1 MKLVYFSLAFVLG
14 IYIGSHYSL
23 PPAVAA
29 PIIAAAVFTATV
41 GRKSRPLM
49 LGGACI
55 ALLMCGIIRFGAL
68 PDGDGLQGYIGRE
81 DVQVTGVVSEEPEPS
96 DSSVKLIVSA
106 REVDGEEA
114 SGTFLVRTSRY
125 PSYQYGDLLTL
136 AGELEQPPDDLD
148 GFDYR
153 AYLQRQGIY
162 TTMYYPDVEL
172 IEGGQGSQPQQAIY
186 GFRHRMGE
194 ALEESLSEPQG
205 SLARAVLL
213 GLRHDIPQS
222 LYEDF
227 QRSGTA
233 HLLAIS
239 GLHMAI
245 VAGIVL
251 GLAARLFG
259 RHRPTYFI
267 VTMLVLWSYAVMA
280 GMSPSVAR
288 AAIMVSVFL
297 VGIYAGRQGSG
308 LTAVA
313 FAAAAM
319 AAVDPQ
325 VLWQVSFQL
334 SFAAVLGL
342 ILLTPAFKRWLEGV
356 RVGKLY
362 LPGIA
367 ADSFAYSAGAILM
380 TLPLVAYH
388 FGYVSLVGLPAT
400 FLAALVLPHVIVLSA
415 VVGII
420 GIASVPVA
428 QVVGWV
434 DWLFLKYTTAVVQG
448 FAALGY
454 ASMTIGG
461 FNAAFVWLYY
471 AVVGAVIWLGIKRRI
486 LFDQLSG
493 VLSARGGF
501 GRDFDRP
508 AGSRVRWVILSLS
521 VTAVL
526 LWVAVI
532 ITPDGGRLSVSFLDV
547 GQGDSI
553 LVTAP
558 GGGRMLVDGGPS
570 PEKVCAGL
578 GDALPFW
585 EHTIDIV
592 VLTHPH
598 DDHVSGLVEVCRRYD
613 VDGVLYSEDIQ
624 CDSDAYAEWLDV
636 IDERDIPCT
645 GARAG
650 QVINLGN
657 EAIVEVLHPQ
667 GEPLEGTESDEDNNG
682 VVLRVEMGDVSFLLT
697 GDLYG
702 DGELWLACHSD
713 ALDST
718 VLKVSHHGSSTSTCP
733 EFLAAVDPQA
743 AVICVGEDNRFGHP
757 TDEVMARLTERV
769 GEDNIY
775 LTSDGT
781 VTFTTDGER
790 LWVETEQ

>member
-14 IYIGSHYSL
+14 IYIGSHFSL
-23 PPAVAA
+23 PPAAAA
-29 PIIAAAVFTATV
+29 PVIAAAVFLAFAA
-41 GRKSRPLM
+41 RRSKPLM
-49 LGGACI
+49 LVGICI
-55 ALLMCGIIRFGAL
+55 ALLVCGIIRFGAL
-68 PDGDGLQGYIGRE
+68 PDGDGLQKYIGQE
-81 DVQVTGVVSEEPEPS
+81 DVRVTGIVSEEPEPG
-96 DSSVKLIVSA
+96 DSSLELIVSA
-106 REVDGEEA
+106 REVDSAEV
-114 SGTFLVRTSRY
+114 SGTFLVRTTRF

-136 AGELEQPPDDLD
+136 TGELELPADDLG

-162 TTMYYPDVEL
+162 TTMYYPGIEFV
-172 IEGGQGSQPQQAIY
+172 EGGHGPQPQQAIY

-194 ALEESLSEPQG
+194 ALEESLPEPQG

-251 GLAARLFG
+251 GLAARVFG

-267 VTMLVLWSYAVMA
+267 VTMLLLWAYAVMS

-313 FAAAAM
+313 FAAAVM
-319 AAVDPQ
+319 VAVDPQ

-342 ILLTPAFKRWLEGV
+342 ILLTPAFKRWLESATLGRLRMPGV
-356 RVGKLY
+356 AV
-362 LPGIA
+362 
-367 ADSFAYSAGAILM
+367 DSFAYSAGAILM
-380 TLPLVAYH
+380 TLPLVAYY

-400 FLAALVLPHVIVLSA
+400 FLAALVLPYVIVLSA

-434 DWLFLKYTTAVVQG
+434 DWLFLKYTTVVVQG
-448 FAALGY
+448 FAALDY
-454 ASMTIGG
+454 ASVAVGR
-461 FNAAFVWLYY
+461 FSAAFVWLYY
-471 AVVGAVIWLGIKRRI
+471 AFVGAVIWLGVRRRV
-486 LFDQLSG
+486 LFDRLSG
-493 VLSARGGF
+493 ILSARGGF

-508 AGSRVRWVILSLS
+508 PVPRTRWAVFSLA
-521 VTAVL
+521 VVAVL
-526 LWVAVI
+526 LWAAVLV
-532 ITPDGGRLSVSFLDV
+532 TPDGGRLSVSFLDV

-553 LVTAP
+553 LITAP

-570 PEKVCAGL
+570 PEKVCAEL
-578 GDALPFW
+578 GEALPFW
-585 EHTIDIV
+585 EHTIDVV

-598 DDHVSGLVEVCRRYD
+598 DDHVSGLVEMCKRYN
-613 VDGVLYSEDIQ
+613 VERVLYSEDIV
-624 CDSDAYAEWLDV
+624 CDSEAYTEWLDV
-636 IDERDIPCT
+636 IEERGIPLT
-645 GARAG
+645 DARAG
-650 QVINLGN
+650 QVIDLGDG
-657 EAIVEVLHPQ
+657 ATVDVLHPQ

-682 VVLRVEMGDVSFLLT
+682 VVLRVEMGDISFLLA

-702 DGELWLACHSD
+702 DGELWLACRCGELS
-713 ALDST
+713 ST
-718 VLKVSHHGSSTSTCP
+718 VLKVSHHGSNTSTCH
-733 EFLAAVDPQA
+733 EFLDAVDPQV

-757 TDEVMARLTERV
+757 ADEVLARLEEEV
-769 GEDNIY
+769 GGENTY

-781 VTFTTDGER
+781 ITFTTDGER
-790 LWVETEQ
+790 LWVVTD